1 MKQNRQLADLE
12 EKFAD
17 RNTIWTNLDNFR
29 KQQNVWFNSNMNEL
43 DVDEIERYMKVKN
56 LLAILPTHPSP

>member
-29 KQQNVWFNSNMNEL
+29 KQQGIWFNSNMNEL
-43 DVDEIERYMKVKN
+43 DVDEIERYMKVF
-56 LLAILPTHPSP
+56 T